1 MTRRIRT
8 GYLAATGIAV
18 LVIGTAFVADIAPRL
33 IWNASASLPIGFYRL
48 EPPTDL
54 ALGDLVAVAPPEP
67 LAQFV
72 TARGYVGP
80 GVPLLKRVTALPGT
94 RVCRSGATVTVAGQ
108 ALGAARERDSLGRP
122 LPVWQ
127 GCRVVGAEQVFL
139 MNREAGDSLDGRY
152 FGPLPLSSVTAR
164 IVPLWTH
171 AEGDSR
177 FRRPV
182 AGAEDG
188 PLNLSPTAT
197 ERTE

>member
-8 GYLAATGIAV
+8 EYLAVTGLAV
-18 LVIGTAFVADIAPRL
+18 LLIGGISVTDIAPRL
-33 IWNASASLPIGFYRL
+33 IWNESASLPIGLYRL
-48 EPPTDL
+48 ERPTTL
-54 ALGDLVAVAPPEP
+54 AVGDLVAVAPPEP

-80 GVPLLKRVTALPGT
+80 GVPLLKHVAALPGA
-94 RVCRSGATVTVAGQ
+94 RVCRSGITITVDGQ
-108 ALGAARERDSLGRP
+108 VLGAARERDRRGRP

-127 GCRVVGAEQVFL
+127 GCRIVAADEVFL

-152 FGPLPLSSVTAR
+152 FGPLPLTSVTAR
-164 IVPLWTH
+164 IVPLWTD
-171 AEGDSR
+171 ADGDGR

-188 PLNLSPTAT
+188 PLNFAPTAT
-197 ERTE
+197 EGTK